1 MVNPRDVAPTRAELL
16 ALRKRIILVEHGHRV
31 LKMKQD
37 VLLLEL
43 SRLIAEARTHRQAVS
58 GSYARARRAISI
70 AQMMEGSVGIRVAAV
85 SVEDPQKV
93 AVSQRNVM
101 GLSVPVFAAP
111 DAIRPLEER
120 GYGLPATGSVI
131 DEAAEEYERLVVA
144 VVQAA
149 ETESAL
155 LRVANEAGRTRRKVN
170 ALEKRVI
177 PDLVAA
183 RDRIIAQREELERE
197 EFSRLFWIKKRK
209 ERTAEGV
216 R

>member
-16 ALRKRIILVEHGHRV
+16 ALRKRFILVEHGHRV

-43 SRLIAEARTHRQAVS
+43 SRLIAEVRTRRQAVS
-58 GSYARARRAISI
+58 ASYARARRSISI
-70 AQMMEGSVGIRVAAV
+70 AQMMEGSVGILIAAL
-85 SVEDPQKV
+85 SVEDPQEV
-93 AVSQRNVM
+93 MVSRRNVM
-101 GLSVPVFAAP
+101 GLSLPVFAAP

-120 GYGLPATGSVI
+120 GYGLPASGSVI

-144 VVQAA
+144 VVSAA
-149 ETESAL
+149 ETEGAL
-155 LRVANEAGRTRRKVN
+155 RRVADELRRTRRKVN

-177 PDLVAA
+177 PDLIAT
-183 RDRIIAQREELERE
+183 RDRIIAQRDELERE

-209 ERTAEGV
+209 ERMEED
-216 R
+216 RR